1 MRGIFFTVIYFSVCV
16 CFLYLIEFMST
27 TDLTS
32 IVPPSEDI
40 EMDGTE
46 EQSVDHQKEEQ
57 KQSISSMLLL
67 LVRGQEVG
75 RCT

>member
-46 EQSVDHQKEEQ
+46 EQSVDHKKEEQ
-57 KQSISSMLLL
+57 KQYQFDVIVIGS
-67 LVRGQEVG
+67 GPG
-75 RCT
+75 GG